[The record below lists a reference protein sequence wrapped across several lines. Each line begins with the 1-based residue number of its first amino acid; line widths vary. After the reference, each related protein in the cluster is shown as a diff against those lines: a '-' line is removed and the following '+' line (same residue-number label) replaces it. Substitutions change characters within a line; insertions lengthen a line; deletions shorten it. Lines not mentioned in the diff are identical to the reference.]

1 MKLVFPNGE
10 HAQVE
15 IGPGITTIGSD
26 PDADVCLDNES
37 IAGLHAKIQV
47 DEKGTHIAVENAA
60 NITRVNGSLV
70 VARTAIKGGDALLFN
85 SIQCQVV
92 GKGGAQEPAREAP
105 KPSRDR
111 SHDEGMTVVRQA
123 LPQFLLRGVSGSTF
137 GKHFPIFGSM
147 VVGRHSECDICLPS
161 DEISRKHAKLV
172 VTPEGLF
179 VEDLGSANGTFVN
192 GVRVRRER
200 VEPGDELKLDTVR
213 FLVQSPG
220 KETPS
225 KMEGKK
231 VEESGEPEA
240 SERESSSAGAKVA
253 IIVTVLIVLA
263 VVGMKVA
270 GVF

>member
-26 PDADVCLDNES
+26 PSADVCLENDG
-37 IAGLHAKIQV
+37 IAAVHAKIQV

-85 SIQCQVV
+85 SVQCQVV
-92 GKGGAQEPAREAP
+92 GKSSAQDATREAP
-105 KPSRDR
+105 KPVKDR

-123 LPQFLLRGVSGSTF
+123 LPQFMLRGVSGSTF
-137 GKHFPIFGSM
+137 GKHFPIFGTM

-172 VTPEGLF
+172 VTTEGLF

-225 KMEGKK
+225 KMEAKSA
-231 VEESGEPEA
+231 EEP
-240 SERESSSAGAKVA
+240 SEEQTTDTKSSSSGAKVA